1 MDEEYKKRR
10 AFLSGVI
17 LLILILPSIACASSN
32 WYQFQMDEANSGVTG
47 DESPI
52 SDPWDD
58 NSISWEKQ
66 LPSGIDC
73 TPIVVNDLVYVATGD
88 NTVFAIHK
96 ETGEIE
102 WENSSSGSGFLVSN
116 LAYGNDMIFVPT
128 MNGYIYAFDADT
140 GKEEWNAKVS
150 DDQLNTPVK
159 YDNSKIFFGDC
170 SVGGA
175 GETSSSGTYYCYDDE
190 GKEVWNR
197 TSNSGTGYY
206 WAGAA
211 VKGDFLIYGD
221 DGSNLTSVNKN
232 TGDTID
238 EIDASSVYGIDV
250 GNIRSSIMYDD
261 NRIYFTSKSGYCY
274 ALGFESGTGLFDTA
288 DRHKANIGVSTSTP
302 AIYKE
307 RVYVGHSNGLSCLKA
322 SDLTSIWDFST
333 DGAVQSSPAISNHD
347 DAGNGEIYIYF
358 TTNSDNGKV
367 YCVKDNGENNDPD
380 LKWSY
385 GDSDKTAYSLAGVSI
400 SDGWIYYGTDSN
412 YLFGLTNK
420 EKTVEN
426 TEDTDSGSSGSS
438 GGASGATG
446 ESPENIVLEETLQK
460 IVTVG
465 NRVNYEFDEPANCI
479 MSISFDP
486 KMNAGYKAAK
496 IEILKSTS
504 SYATPISGEVFQ
516 NMNIWVGKVGFA
528 TPENMENVNV
538 EFKVLRSWVNEN
550 NINRSS
556 ITLNRYHDDKWNS
569 LNTVEITEKEDP
581 DHFYFSAESPGFS
594 PFAITGEKVKVV
606 ETAIENEVADQEIL
620 EEDYPTDDT
629 ATTEQSDASKDTPGF
644 EGIFMVVGSL
654 LTVFCIKKKGQR

>member
-1 MDEEYKKRR
+1 MEEMNKKRI
-10 AFLSGVI
+10 ALLSGVI
-17 LLILILPSIACASSN
+17 LIILILPSMACASSN

-58 NSISWEKQ
+58 NSMSWEKQ
-66 LPSGIDC
+66 LSDGIDC
-73 TPIVVNDLVYVATGD
+73 TPIVIDDLVYVATGD

-96 ETGEIE
+96 KTGEIE
-102 WENSSSGSGFLVSN
+102 WESSSSGSGFLVSN

-128 MNGYIYAFDADT
+128 MNGYIYAFDADN
-140 GKEEWNAKVS
+140 GNEKWNAKVS
-150 DDQLNTPVK
+150 DAQLNTPVK
-159 YDNSKIFFGDC
+159 YDNNKIFFGDC

-175 GETSSSGTYYCYDDE
+175 SETSSAGTYYCYDDE

-211 VKGDFLIYGD
+211 VKGKYLIYGD

-232 TGDTID
+232 TGDTVD

-261 NRIYFTSKSGYCY
+261 NKIYFTSKSGYCY
-274 ALGFESGTGLFDTA
+274 ALGFESSTGLFDTT
-288 DRHKANIGVSTSTP
+288 DKHKANIGISTSTP
-302 AIYKE
+302 VIYKE
-307 RVYVGHSNGLSCLKA
+307 RIYVGHSNGFSCLKA

-333 DGAVQSSPAISNHD
+333 DGAVQSSPAISSHD
-347 DAGNGEIYIYF
+347 DAGNGDVYIYF
-358 TTNSDNGKV
+358 TTNTAEGKV
-367 YCVKDNGENNDPD
+367 YCIKDDGENNDPE

-385 GDSDKTAYSLAGVSI
+385 GNPDKTAYSLAGVSI
-400 SDGWIYYGTDSN
+400 SDGWVYYGTDSN

-420 EKTVEN
+420 EKTVE
-426 TEDTDSGSSGSS
+426 DTDSSSSGSSSGSS
-438 GGASGATG
+438 GGATG
-446 ESPENIVLEETLQK
+446 EAPENIVLEDNLQT
-460 IVTVG
+460 IITVG
-465 NRVNYEFDEPANCI
+465 NRANYEFNNPSNCI

-528 TPENMENVNV
+528 TPENMENINV
-538 EFKVLRSWVNEN
+538 EFKVLRSWINEN
-550 NINRSS
+550 NIDRSS
-556 ITLNRYHDDKWNS
+556 IKLNRYHDEKWNS
-569 LNTVEITEKEDP
+569 LNTVEITEREDQ
-581 DHFYFSAESPGFS
+581 DSLYFSAETPGFS
-594 PFAITGEKVKVV
+594 PFVITGEKVQIVK
-606 ETAIENEVADQEIL
+606 TAIENDVAEQESL
-620 EEDYPTDDT
+620 EEADSAEQADT
-629 ATTEQSDASKDTPGF
+629 PKENPGF
-644 EGIFMVVGSL
+644 EGIFMVIGL
-654 LTVFCIKKKGQR
+654 LLSVFCIKKKGQ